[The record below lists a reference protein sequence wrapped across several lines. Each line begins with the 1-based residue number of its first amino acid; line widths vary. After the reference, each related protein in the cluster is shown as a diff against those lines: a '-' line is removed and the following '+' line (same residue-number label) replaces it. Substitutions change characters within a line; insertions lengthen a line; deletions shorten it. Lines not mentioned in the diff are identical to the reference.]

1 MWSFKFCL
9 VAEKMKQNV
18 VRLWLGNELSFSFL
32 ISQIF
37 QENKDDTGFG
47 KVTAYGEPV
56 LIM

>member
-9 VAEKMKQNV
+9 VAEKMKQDV

-37 QENKDDTGFG
+37 QENKDDTL
-47 KVTAYGEPV
+47 V
-56 LIM
+56 LAK